1 MYYSGIIVTTTP
13 GSTIGVAYG
22 LAGLPGTEVHLRDE
36 RSGRLVVVL
45 ESPDDDAFEIA
56 FRSFRD
62 LPAVVGVDLVYH
74 FADREEGVSSGGPD
88 ASQAAADAQGP
99 GR

>member
-13 GSTIGVAYG
+13 DQTNGVAND
-22 LAGLPGTEVHLRDE
+22 LARLAGTEVHLRDE

-45 ESPDDDAFEIA
+45 ESSDDHAFEA
-56 FRSFRD
+56 SFRRFRD

-74 FADREEGVSSGGPD
+74 FADREPGLSSEPPETPR
-88 ASQAAADAQGP
+88 AAAAGGV

>member
-1 MYYSGIIVTTTP
+1 MNYSGIIVTTTP
-13 GSTIGVAYG
+13 DQTNGVADD
-22 LAGLPGTEVHLRDE
+22 LARLAGTEVHLCDE

-45 ESPDDDAFEIA
+45 ESSDNHAFEA
-56 FRSFRD
+56 SFRRFRD

-74 FADREEGVSSGGPD
+74 FVDREPGPPSEPAD
-88 ASQAAADAQGP
+88 TLRAAAAGDV